1 MAHPAPRR
9 WYPITFTVAALVLLP
24 LSVLLL
30 SWLEI
35 DREIWSHLWDTQLP
49 RLLGNTLTLVLGV
62 GIGVT
67 LLGVSLAWLTSLC
80 EFPGRRWLD
89 WALMLPFAIPA
100 YVLAFVFV
108 GLLDFAGPVQ
118 SLLREWFGSG
128 LRLPRVRSTGG
139 VILVLVLVFYP
150 YVYLLARSAFIAQGK
165 GLMEAARVL
174 GLSPWQAFL
183 RVALPMA
190 RPAIGAGLALA
201 VMETLADFGA
211 VSVFNFDTFTTAI
224 YKTWYGFYSLS
235 SAAQLA
241 SLLLLGVCLV
251 LLGERHTR
259 GRAKAASE
267 RPRGAPLYRLR
278 GARALAASA
287 WCGLVFLCAFVIPVA
302 QLVVW
307 FWRQGRFDLDER
319 YWDLIGHTLT
329 LGGIAALATVA
340 VALLLAFAVRLA
352 PTRAIRGAVGLGN
365 LGYALPGSVLAVSIM
380 LAFSWLDNH
389 WVIPLSSALGGAGK
403 PLLLGGIAA
412 LATVAVAL
420 LLAFAVR
427 LAPTRA
433 IRGAVGLGNLGY
445 ALPGSVLAVSIML
458 AFSWLDNHW
467 VIPLSSALGGAGKP
481 LLLGSLFALLLAY
494 LIRFMAVAYG
504 PLESGLARIRPS
516 LPEAS
521 RSLGVG
527 GPLLFLRVYLPLLLP
542 ASLSAALLVFVD
554 VLKEMPATLLMR
566 PFGWDTLAVR
576 IFEMTSEG
584 EWARASLPAL
594 TLVLVGLLPVVGL
607 IRRSAHHSDR

>member
-241 SLLLLGVCLV
+241 SLLLLEVCLV

-302 QLVVW
+302 QLAVW

-329 LGGIAALATVA
+329 
-340 VALLLAFAVRLA
+340 
-352 PTRAIRGAVGLGN
+352 
-365 LGYALPGSVLAVSIM
+365 
-380 LAFSWLDNH
+380 
-389 WVIPLSSALGGAGK
+389 
-403 PLLLGGIAA
+403 LGGIAA